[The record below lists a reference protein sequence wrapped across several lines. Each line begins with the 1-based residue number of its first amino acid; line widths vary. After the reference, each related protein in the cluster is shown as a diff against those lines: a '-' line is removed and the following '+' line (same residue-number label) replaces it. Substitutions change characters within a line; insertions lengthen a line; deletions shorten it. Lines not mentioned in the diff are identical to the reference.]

1 MIDELDRVAL
11 TRAFPEYGLAAG
23 DVGTVVG
30 VHDGGLG
37 YTIEFMSLQGKTV
50 AIVTLR
56 ADAVR
61 PVRPREITHAREMA

>member
-1 MIDELDRVAL
+1 MIAELDRVAL
-11 TRAFPEYGLAAG
+11 TSALPENGLAAG

-30 VHDGGLG
+30 VHEGGKG
-37 YTIEFMSLQGKTV
+37 FTIEFLSLLGKTV

-61 PVRPREITHAREMA
+61 PVRPREITNAREMA